1 MKKIFIGI
9 DFSKLKFDVAIFDSQ
24 KSEIIA
30 SNVLENTL
38 VGFNS
43 LLKWVSSIVEERKED
58 WLFCGEHTGLY
69 SLNLS
74 IFLRASEIDIWLE
87 SGLQIKLSQGIKRDK
102 TDKVDASHI
111 AKYAFRHQDKVKLFE
126 PKSKIID
133 GIKDLLM
140 HRDRLVEA
148 KKGFLIA
155 SKELRRFK
163 TDNNAVDYIFEDS
176 ESIINSLKSKIKA
189 CENKINDLISDDSEL
204 LKNYKLLLSINGIG
218 LVNAVMVLSITAN
231 FTLFTDA
238 RKFGCY
244 CGVVPFKH
252 NSGTSIKGR
261 TKVSQ
266 IANKKVKALLTQA
279 ARTSVLH
286 DAEIRSYYE
295 RKRAEGKPDRVVIN
309 NIRNKIIHRMF
320 AVVQSGI
327 EFDVN
332 YLHPLKQQA
341 A

>member
-1 MKKIFIGI
+1 MKKFFIGI
-9 DFSKLKFDVAIFDSQ
+9 DFSKLKFDVAIYGSHR
-24 KSEIIA
+24 SRIIE
-30 SNVLENTL
+30 SNVFENNVL
-38 VGFNS
+38 GFKH
-43 LLKWVSSIVEERKED
+43 LLKWINSIVGKNKEE

-74 IFLRASEIDIWLE
+74 IFLRASEIDVWLE
-87 SGLQIKLSQGIKRDK
+87 SGLQIKLSQGIQREK
-102 TDKVDASHI
+102 TDKVDACHI
-111 AKYAFRHQDKVKLFE
+111 AEYAFRHQDKVKLFE

-148 KKGFLIA
+148 KKVFLIS
-155 SKELRRFK
+155 SKELRRYK
-163 TDNNAVDYIFEDS
+163 TDNSAVDYIFEDS
-176 ESIINSLKSKIKA
+176 DYLINSFKSKIKA
-189 CENKINDLISDDSEL
+189 CEEKINDLISEDSEL
-204 LKNYKLLLSINGIG
+204 HKNYKLLLSINGIG

-244 CGVVPFKH
+244 CGVVPFKYD
-252 NSGTSIKGR
+252 SGTSIKGR
-261 TKVSQ
+261 TKISHV
-266 IANKKVKALLTQA
+266 ANKKVKALLTQA
-279 ARTSVLH
+279 ARTSVMH
-286 DAEIRSYYE
+286 DPEIKAYYE
-295 RKRAEGKPDRVVIN
+295 RKRGEGKLDKIVIN

-332 YLHPLKQQA
+332 YVHPLKQA